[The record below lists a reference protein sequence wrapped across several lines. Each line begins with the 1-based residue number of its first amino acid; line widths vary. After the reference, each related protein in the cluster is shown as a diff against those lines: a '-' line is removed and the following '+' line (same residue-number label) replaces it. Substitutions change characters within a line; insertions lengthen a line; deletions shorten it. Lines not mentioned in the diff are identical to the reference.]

1 MDFCLFYIYYN
12 EKEDIRIIDSDNLI
26 FYEKV
31 SFYFKEKKNLFQK

>member
-1 MDFCLFYIYYN
+1 MDFSLFYIYYN

-31 SFYFKEKKNLFQK
+31 SYYFKEKKNLF